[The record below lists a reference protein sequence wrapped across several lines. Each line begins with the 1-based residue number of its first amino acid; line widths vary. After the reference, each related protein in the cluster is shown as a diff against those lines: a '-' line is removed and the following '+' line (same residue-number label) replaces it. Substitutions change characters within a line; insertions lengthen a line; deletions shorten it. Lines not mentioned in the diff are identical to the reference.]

1 MMWNIPNTVIVDID
15 GTLSNCEH
23 RVHWVRSKPKN
34 WPAFNRGMKRDT
46 VHEDI
51 VWMLRTFH
59 AAGCTILIASGR
71 GEEDREVTETW
82 LRDVAGIAGLY
93 SRLYMRPARDY
104 RSDDIVKGEILD
116 HMLADGFNP
125 TMAIDDRQQ
134 VVDMFRSRGL
144 RVLQCAR
151 GDF

>member
-1 MMWNIPNTVIVDID
+1 
-15 GTLSNCEH
+15 
-23 RVHWVRSKPKN
+23 
-34 WPAFNRGMKRDT
+34 
-46 VHEDI
+46 
-51 VWMLRTFH
+51 
-59 AAGCTILIASGR
+59 
-71 GEEDREVTETW
+71 
-82 LRDVAGIAGLY
+82 
-93 SRLYMRPARDY
+93 MRPARDY